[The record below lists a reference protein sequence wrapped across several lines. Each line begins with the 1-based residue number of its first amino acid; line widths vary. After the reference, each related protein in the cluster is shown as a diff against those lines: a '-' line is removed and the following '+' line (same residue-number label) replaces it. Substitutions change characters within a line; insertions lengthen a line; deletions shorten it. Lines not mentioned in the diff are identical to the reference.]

1 MVTAYDIFSFDRE
14 FSHYTAC
21 GTGYA
26 CDKTIYN
33 DG

>member
-1 MVTAYDIFSFDRE
+1 MVTADGIFSFDRE
-14 FSHYTAC
+14 FSHHTTC

-26 CDKTIYN
+26 SDKTIYN